1 MSTKRDF
8 YEVLGVAKGAD
19 ADSIKKAYRQMAMKF
34 HPDKNPGNKEAE
46 EKFKEAA
53 SAYEVLSDPQKR
65 AQYDRFGHQAFGQGG
80 GGFADAE
87 DIFSHF
93 SDIFGDIFGGAG
105 GGRQQNRNAVRR
117 GADLRYV
124 TEITLKEVI
133 EGVEREIEF
142 ETDSSCTSC
151 NGTRAEKGSTPVTC
165 ATCGGRGQV
174 VRQQGF
180 FQMATACPQ
189 CQGEGSII
197 KNPCK
202 PCRGSGRQKQ
212 PRKIRLTIPP
222 GVDTG
227 TRLRV
232 TGEGEGGYRGGPA
245 GDLFVEVAVREDAR
259 FQREDEDLFGEIEVD
274 YLQAVLGAEI
284 QVDTVTGKKGLVIP
298 RGTEA
303 GERLKLA
310 GEGVPSLRGSRR
322 GDLYYQMNVIF
333 PKSLSKDEE
342 ALLRQI
348 AEKRGISV
356 GPEGGGVFGSMFGKG
371 KKK

>member
-1 MSTKRDF
+1 MATKRDF
-8 YEVLGVAKGAD
+8 YEVLGVNKTAD
-19 ADSIKKAYRQMAMKF
+19 GDSIKKAYRQMAMKY

-46 EKFKEAA
+46 EMFKECA
-53 SAYEVLSDPQKR
+53 SAYEVLSDAEKR
-65 AQYDRFGHQAFGQGG
+65 AKYDRFGHQAFAQGG
-80 GGFADAE
+80 GGGFTDAE

-93 SDIFGDIFGGAG
+93 SDIFGDFFGQA
-105 GGRQQNRNAVRR
+105 GGRQQSRSAVRR

-124 TEITLKEVI
+124 TEIALKEVI

-142 ETDSSCTSC
+142 ETEGNCGNC
-151 NGTRAEKGSTPVTC
+151 NGTRAEKGTSPVTC
-165 ATCGGRGQV
+165 TTCGGRGQV

-180 FQMATACPQ
+180 FSMAAACPQ
-189 CQGEGSII
+189 CQGEGSLVQS
-197 KNPCK
+197 PCK
-202 PCRGSGRQKQ
+202 TCRGKGRQKQ

-245 GDLFVEVAVREDAR
+245 GDLFVEVAVKQDTR

-284 QVDTVTGKKGLVIP
+284 EVDTVINKKKLVIP
-298 RGTEA
+298 RGTTA
-303 GERLKLA
+303 GDRLKMA
-310 GEGVPSLRGSRR
+310 GEGIPSLRGSRR
-322 GDLYYQMNVIF
+322 GDLYYQMNVAF
-333 PKSLSKDEE
+333 PKSVSKEE
-342 ALLRQI
+342 ENLLRQI
-348 AEKRGISV
+348 AEKRGIPV
-356 GPEGGGVFGSMFGKG
+356 GGESGGILGGMFSKG